1 MAEEQTISEEQIAA
15 NYAAMLHSV
24 DLINGSKPSWMS
36 DDAWND
42 MVETNKEHLR
52 TMVEKDY
59 WTDEDMTS
67 VNEAIGD

>member
-36 DDAWND
+36 NDAWND
-42 MVETNKEHLR
+42 IVETNKEDIFEQWL
-52 TMVEKDY
+52 KKI
-59 WTDEDMTS
+59 
-67 VNEAIGD
+67 IGLMKI

>member
-1 MAEEQTISEEQIAA
+1 MTDTPTTEQIAA

-36 DDAWND
+36 DDEWND

-52 TMVEKDY
+52 IMVEKNY
-59 WTDEDMTS
+59 WTDEDMTA
-67 VNEAIGD
+67 VDAAIGD